1 MNAIGGHLR
10 AVPATGYDP
19 PPSLEEQA
27 GRTAELCEQAAAVLT
42 ADPPPPKETLELA
55 AQLADATRLLGQ
67 ALRIGVIA
75 AGAYEAGRLDERI
88 HRRAARPQ
96 NRLTCAAAKLKS
108 PRCAAPLPAPTIG
121 GQRTPAA
128 GTPGPWFPLHRGVPF
143 STARRTTGP
152 SPRRST

>member
-1 MNAIGGHLR
+1 LNAIGGHLR
-10 AVPATGYDP
+10 AVPTTGYDP

-55 AQLADATRLLGQ
+55 AQLADAARLLGQ

-88 HRRAARPQ
+88 HRRAARP
-96 NRLTCAAAKLKS
+96 
-108 PRCAAPLPAPTIG
+108 LPA
-121 GQRTPAA
+121 
-128 GTPGPWFPLHRGVPF
+128 
-143 STARRTTGP
+143 
-152 SPRRST
+152 